1 MGISK
6 DIIEAIKNRAQISD
20 IIGRYIALQKRG
32 KNHFGLCP
40 FHQEKSPSF
49 SVSNEKNMFHCFG
62 CHESG
67 DVFTFLIKYKNISY
81 PEAIKEVAAIVDI
94 PIIEENIE
102 HISEKVRMDNTALQ
116 INSIA
121 ADCYHRNLTKNSSGY
136 SYLASRQIDE
146 HDMRKF
152 KLGFAPE
159 SWDFVYSQLK
169 KKNYQNESILH
180 SGIAMRSE
188 KNDSIFDRFRNKIM
202 FPIYNEKENVIGF
215 GSRVLDNSLPK
226 YINSSESSL
235 FNKRRVLYGIQLAAR
250 HFRDK
255 KYAIITEGYFD
266 VIACHKYGF
275 DTAVAT
281 LGTAITADH
290 LSILSRFGV
299 ETLYLVFDPD
309 EAGVKACFKAITLSS
324 DFNFVIKVIMLDTGL
339 DPMDYLTQKGRDAF
353 LKKMEDAVSPIDF
366 VISITKKNFDLTRAD
381 SRIGFVKH
389 VFLYMKQL
397 SNNIIKD
404 EFLRKLSEVTGI
416 DEASIRS
423 EYQRNNQSE
432 YRVFTKDNPIQNE
445 KESEKKLLFL
455 LLANEALFKQ
465 YSEKIHYDFFQD
477 DFCRKAYKAAWEKI
491 KTEGNFS
498 LSEIVTAIKDTLD
511 DKLEKEYFSD
521 EIFKEIYTNKPD
533 IQLEL
538 LFNEIR
544 LKKIEAKIQEN
555 KKAIEEREK
564 QNADTSYI
572 LKSLSTLSKE
582 KKKIKT
588 AIQAIPKF

>member
-564 QNADTSYI
+564 QNADTSHI

>member
-339 DPMDYLTQKGRDAF
+339 DPMDYLTQKGREAF

-564 QNADTSYI
+564 QNADTSHI

>member
-188 KNDSIFDRFRNKIM
+188 KNDRIFDRFRNKIM

-564 QNADTSYI
+564 QNADTSHI